1 MQIRREIGELE
12 RGISVASNRGRIWYG
27 YSAYNPG
34 MIQKLIDIHRV
45 YYNYI
50 QVSNKDNKTRAQRFG
65 LAKGKI
71 RHQDVIY
78 YR

>member
-1 MQIRREIGELE
+1 
-12 RGISVASNRGRIWYG
+12 
-27 YSAYNPG
+27 

-45 YYNYI
+45 YYNFI
-50 QVSNKDNKTRAQRFG
+50 QTSKKDGKTRAERFG

-71 RHQDVIY
+71 RHQDVID